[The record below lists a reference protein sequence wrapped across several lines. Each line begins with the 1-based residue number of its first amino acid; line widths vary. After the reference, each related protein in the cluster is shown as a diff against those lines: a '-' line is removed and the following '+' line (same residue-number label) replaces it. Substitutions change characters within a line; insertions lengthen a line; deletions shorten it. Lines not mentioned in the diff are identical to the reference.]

1 MCIFTK
7 GNAFS
12 VVEHAS
18 APLSLSVTTMLCVYM
33 CCIFVHWEW
42 GMWVG
47 KMLKMES
54 SFVGAVLR
62 LIAEADEVTLISH
75 KAFSQELYTPL
86 TSATNKLIT
95 VVLVCVSPLRDHRKL
110 LCHLIILSVIYPRK
124 VYACVYPPLALHCL
138 FVTSV
143 NVHLPEEL
151 GYLLDYLLR
160 FIHPESR
167 SQEDVLTQSRG

>member
-1 MCIFTK
+1 M
-7 GNAFS
+7 GR
-12 VVEHAS
+12 
-18 APLSLSVTTMLCVYM
+18 
-33 CCIFVHWEW
+33 
-42 GMWVG
+42 

-62 LIAEADEVTLISH
+62 LIAETDEVTLLISH

-86 TSATNKLIT
+86 TLATNKLIT
-95 VVLVCVSPLRDHRKL
+95 VVLVCVSPLRDHHKL

-124 VYACVYPPLALHCL
+124 VYHCVYPPLALHSL
-138 FVTSV
+138 FVSSV

-167 SQEDVLTQSRG
+167 SQKDVLTQSRG